1 MRYRVEFLRACRMTA
16 AVVFLL
22 AVLEVGVPMLT
33 GSAMAVDAGA
43 LLGGMIA
50 TTFLCQVVFTAMN
63 ILNTKYR
70 EKKEKK

>member
-1 MRYRVEFLRACRMTA
+1 MRYRVEFLRACRMTV

-33 GSAMAVDAGA
+33 GSEMTVDAGA
-43 LLGGMIA
+43 LLGAMIA
-50 TTFLCQVVFTAMN
+50 TTFLCQIVFTAMN

-70 EKKEKK
+70 EKREKK